1 MNFLFICFILSSLIN
16 FCVSLS
22 PNFKLKKAY
31 WAYSISF
38 GILLAALNLLRIQG
52 EVWAYAFA
60 LVLIQCVCLVVSVKI
75 NLRHEELEKQKEIY
89 LNELKESNSV
99 LAEEKLVNEILIRTI
114 THDLSGPLT
123 NISNYCDLFDSG
135 KIEDKERK
143 LVLERVS
150 FNAQSAITK
159 ITNTKTALKTRSM
172 AADILL
178 EEVCIKESINNLLK
192 VHDRALKNKEL
203 TCEVLYPEDSKV
215 LASESALVEHVL
227 SHVLTNAIKY
237 SHRGQKIKISAESKS
252 ERTLVVEIRDYGIG
266 LPNSAYEKRIL
277 SSLKG
282 TEGETGNGFGM
293 MIMGYFMRRFG
304 GSYTLETPSEGPGTR
319 VLLKFRKNLPC

>member
-1 MNFLFICFILSSLIN
+1 MNFLLICFILSSLIN
-16 FCVSLS
+16 FSVSLS
-22 PNFKLKKAY
+22 PHFKLKKAY

-38 GILLAALNLLRIQG
+38 GILLASLTLFKIQG

-60 LVLIQCVCLVVSVKI
+60 LVVIQCVCLLVSIKI
-75 NLRHEELEKQKEIY
+75 NLRHEELEKQKENF
-89 LNELKESNSV
+89 LNELKESNLV

-135 KIEDKERK
+135 KIDDKERK
-143 LVLERVS
+143 LVLERIT
-150 FNAQSAITK
+150 FNAQSAVTK
-159 ITNTKTALKTRSM
+159 IINTKSALKTRSM
-172 AADILL
+172 AADILI
-178 EEVCIKESINNLLK
+178 EEVCIKESIKNLLHI
-192 VHDRALKNKEL
+192 HDSALKNKEL
-203 TCEVLYPEDSKV
+203 TCEVLYPDDSKI

-237 SHRGQKIKISAESKS
+237 SHRGQRIKISAVSQS
-252 ERTLVVEIRDYGIG
+252 EKILVVEIRDFGVG
-266 LPNSAYEKRIL
+266 LPTSDYEKRIL

-304 GSYTLETPSEGPGTR
+304 GSYSLETPSDGQGTK
-319 VLLKFRKNLPC
+319 VLLKFRKKLA